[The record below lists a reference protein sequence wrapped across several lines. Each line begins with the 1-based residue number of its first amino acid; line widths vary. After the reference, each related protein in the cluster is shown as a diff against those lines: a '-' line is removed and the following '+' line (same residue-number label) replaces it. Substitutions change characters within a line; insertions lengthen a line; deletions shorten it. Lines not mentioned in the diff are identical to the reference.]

1 MAVRDDAEFLR
12 HRERRIVAAVVD
24 EQNAVDDVVRDGRV
38 ALRECLLGPIRG
50 HDDSDAVS
58 VQHAIESVQAPG
70 EAPRSY
76 KRPAGAAD
84 AARASAPSNA

>member
-1 MAVRDDAEFLR
+1 MAVRDDAELAR
-12 HRERRIVAAVVD
+12 DRERRIVAAVVD
-24 EQNAVDDVVRDGRV
+24 EQHAVDDVVRNRRV
-38 ALRECLLGPIRG
+38 ALRERLLGAVRG
-50 HDDSDAVS
+50 HDDGDAVS

-70 EAPRSY
+70 GAPRSY